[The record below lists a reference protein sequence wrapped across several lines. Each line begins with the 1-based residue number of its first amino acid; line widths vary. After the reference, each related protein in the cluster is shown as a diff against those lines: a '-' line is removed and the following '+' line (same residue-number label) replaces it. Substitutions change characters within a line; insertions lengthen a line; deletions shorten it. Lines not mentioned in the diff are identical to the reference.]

1 MCIVVSCYTV
11 WLSILVELLMVVHER
26 VVILYLSVLFAL
38 PVMAQ
43 NEEDESHYR
52 ELVLKWREF
61 YEGEA
66 KDYGPEN

>member
-26 VVILYLSVLFAL
+26 VVILYLSVLFEL

>member
-1 MCIVVSCYTV
+1 MK
-11 WLSILVELLMVVHER
+11 R
-26 VVILYLSVLFAL
+26 VVILFLSVLFAL
-38 PVMAQ
+38 TVMAQ

>member
-1 MCIVVSCYTV
+1 
-11 WLSILVELLMVVHER
+11 
-26 VVILYLSVLFAL
+26 
-38 PVMAQ
+38 MAQ

-61 YEGEA
+61 YEGEG